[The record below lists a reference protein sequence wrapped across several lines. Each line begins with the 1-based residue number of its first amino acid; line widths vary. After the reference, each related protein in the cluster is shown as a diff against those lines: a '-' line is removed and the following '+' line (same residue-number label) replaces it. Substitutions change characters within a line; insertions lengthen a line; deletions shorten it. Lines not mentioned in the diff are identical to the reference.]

1 MTKLNILYAG
11 FIATAMMATPVMAQ
25 QATQEPGAMGQQY
38 PDSDYLT
45 GGYGSR
51 ATPRPGY
58 YYRRDHGY
66 GYGQGYGYG
75 PVVYGPA
82 GVAAGVVGGAIGTA
96 DVIVTAPFTHRGSYA
111 YYGGPEY

>member
-11 FIATAMMATPVMAQ
+11 FIATAMLMTPAMAQ
-25 QATQEPGAMGQQY
+25 EATQEPGMMGQNY
-38 PDSDYLT
+38 PDADYLT

-58 YYRRDHGY
+58 YYRRDHY
-66 GYGQGYGYG
+66 GYGYG
-75 PVVYGPA
+75 PTVYGPA

-96 DVIVTAPFTHRGSYA
+96 DAIVSAPFVHRGSYA